1 MRAVNLIPAE
11 QRGGASVGAGRSG
24 GAVYVLLGAVGGLAL
39 MALLYGL
46 AHHQVSSRGEQVV
59 SLEARAQQAQASASQ
74 LAPYTNFVALRQQRA
89 QAVET
94 LVDSRFDWAH
104 VMHEFGRVLPATV
117 SITALSGT
125 VGAATGTS
133 ASTTSTTSTTSSTA
147 ASASSA
153 ASAAVASATPPGSVP
168 TFAVSGCA
176 VSQAAVAEA
185 IARLRLIDG
194 VSSVS
199 LQSSTKGGS
208 GSGGSGAGGGCAGGQ
223 ATSAMNVSFQ
233 PLPTANPPTAATSTV
248 ATKAGSAA
256 HTGTATSGGVR

>member
-133 ASTTSTTSTTSSTA
+133 ASTTSTTSST
-147 ASASSA
+147 ASSA
-153 ASAAVASATPPGSVP
+153 SAAAVASATPPGSVP
-168 TFAVSGCA
+168 TFAVAGCA

-208 GSGGSGAGGGCAGGQ
+208 GASGSSGGSGGGGCVGGQ
-223 ATSAMNVSFQ
+223 ATYAMNVSFQ
-233 PLPTANPPTAATSTV
+233 PLPTANTPTAATSAV

>member
-24 GAVYVLLGAVGGLAL
+24 GAVYVLLGTVGGLAL
-39 MALLYGL
+39 LALLYGL
-46 AHHQVSSRGEQVV
+46 AHHQVSSRSEQVV
-59 SLEARAQQAQASASQ
+59 SLEARAQKAQASASQ
-74 LAPYTNFVALRQQRA
+74 LAPYTNFVSLRQQRA

-104 VMHEFGRVLPATV
+104 VMHEFGRVLPASV
-117 SITALSGT
+117 SIAALSGT
-125 VGAATGTS
+125 VGSATGTS
-133 ASTTSTTSTTSSTA
+133 ASTTSTSSST
-147 ASASSA
+147 SSSA
-153 ASAAVASATPPGSVP
+153 AAAVASATPPGSVP

-199 LQSSTKGGS
+199 LQSSTKSGS
-208 GSGGSGAGGGCAGGQ
+208 GAGGSGAGGGCVGGQ
-223 ATSAMNVSFQ
+223 AAYAMNVSFQ
-233 PLPTANPPTAATSTV
+233 PLPTANTPTAATSTV
-248 ATKAGSAA
+248 ATNAGSAA
-256 HTGTATSGGVR
+256 HTSTATSGVAR